1 MGIMRYSTLL
11 FSILFLGTN
20 AFAQHD
26 SARIST
32 IKFIRLNYE
41 NDFFTQT
48 DEYYTQGIKLE
59 SVDPAFRYSPIMWLL
74 PRLSHSDV
82 QYGLSAVQD
91 CFTPTSISSDSILK
105 GDHPFAGYVYLGH
118 YKTSADY
125 YKKQL
130 LTAELDVG
138 EIGACA
144 ECAEEQKA
152 IHDAVPGNIPPQG
165 WQYQI
170 ATGIMLD
177 YKLRYEK
184 ALYADTAVDVDAV
197 GQITAGTVYDNAL
210 AGITF
215 HFGKM
220 RSYFLTDRT
229 SSFQLYGIVQGWV
242 EGVGY
247 NGTMQGDLFTNNSVY
262 TLKYK
267 EMSPLV
273 YGDSYGICLSW
284 NKTSITYSVTH
295 ITQEI
300 KAGSYHGWGHIDFA
314 HYF

>member
-1 MGIMRYSTLL
+1 MMKYIITL
-11 FSILFLGTN
+11 FVFIILGTN
-20 AFAQHD
+20 GFAQRD
-26 SARIST
+26 SSRIST
-32 IKFIRLNYE
+32 NKFIRFNYE
-41 NDFFTQT
+41 NDFFTQA
-48 DEYYTQGIKLE
+48 DQYYTQGLKLE
-59 SVDPAFRYSPIMWLL
+59 AVSPAFRYSPIMWLL

-91 CFTPTSISSDSILK
+91 CFTPTSIRSASILR
-105 GDHPFAGYVYLGH
+105 GDRPFAGYVYLGH

-130 LTAELDVG
+130 MTAELDVG

-152 IHDAVPGNIPPQG
+152 IHDAVPGNVPPKG
-165 WQYQI
+165 WQFQI
-170 ATGIMLD
+170 ATGIMVN

-184 ALYADTAVDVDAV
+184 ALYADTAVDVDAI
-197 GQITAGTVYDNAL
+197 GQLNAGTVYDNAL
-210 AGITF
+210 AGIAF

-229 SSFQLYGIVQGWV
+229 SAFQLYGVVQGWV

-247 NGTMQGDLFTNNSVY
+247 NGTMQGDMFTNNSIY
-262 TLKYK
+262 TLTRK
-267 EMSPLV
+267 EISPLV

-284 NKTSITYSVTH
+284 NKTSFTYSVTH
-295 ITQEI
+295 ISQEMI
-300 KAGSYHGWGHIDFA
+300 SGSYHGWGHIDIT

>member
-1 MGIMRYSTLL
+1 
-11 FSILFLGTN
+11 
-20 AFAQHD
+20 
-26 SARIST
+26 
-32 IKFIRLNYE
+32 
-41 NDFFTQT
+41 
-48 DEYYTQGIKLE
+48 
-59 SVDPAFRYSPIMWLL
+59 MWLL

-247 NGTMQGDLFTNNSVY
+247 SGTMQGDLFTNNSVY

>member
-1 MGIMRYSTLL
+1 MMKYFTLL

-20 AFAQHD
+20 AFAQRD

-32 IKFIRLNYE
+32 NKFVRFNYE

-48 DEYYTQGIKLE
+48 DEYYTQGLKLE
-59 SVDPAFRYSPIMWLL
+59 GVSPVFRYSPIMWVL
-74 PRLSHSDV
+74 PRLGHSDV

-91 CFTPTSISSDSILK
+91 CFTPTSIRSDSILK
-105 GDHPFAGYVYLGH
+105 GDRPFAGYIYLGH

-125 YKKQL
+125 YKKQM

-138 EIGACA
+138 EIGSCA

-170 ATGIMLD
+170 ATGILLD

-197 GQITAGTVYDNAL
+197 GQIMAGTVYDNAL

-229 SSFQLYGIVQGWV
+229 SSFQLYGVVQGWV

-262 TLKYK
+262 TLTYK